1 MIRVLH
7 SVSNMDRAGIETMLM
22 NYYRHIDREKVQF
35 DFLCNKTKPGA
46 YDKEIESLGG
56 RIFHSPGLN
65 PLKFLEYKKFMFEV
79 FKENP
84 EIKIMHSHNGELA
97 YQSLYAAYKYGIKTR
112 ICHAHNTKIEPN
124 LKKPLKLLYKT
135 QLKKVANNYWGCG
148 VDAVRFYFGNKIVED
163 NKYMVL
169 HNAIEVDRFIYNENI
184 RNRLK
189 REMNLNDKFV
199 IGHVGRFMEQKNH
212 DYILEIFKEVLKEEP
227 NAVLL
232 LIGDGELEE
241 FIKRKAK
248 KLNIYESIKF
258 MGNVNNVNELY
269 QVMDIFILPS
279 LFEGLPVVGIEAQA
293 AGLKC
298 LFSDKVT
305 RETEITDNVY
315 YLGIEKN
322 NLKEWKEKIL
332 SNLTY
337 DRKNQKEKIVKA
349 GYSIEDE
356 AVKLVDKY
364 IEFINKGEKN
374 ENRCYN

>member
-1 MIRVLH
+1 MLRVLH

-22 NYYRHIDREKVQF
+22 NYYRHIDRTKIQF

-46 YDKEIESLGG
+46 YDEEIKKLGG

-65 PLKFLEYKKFMFEV
+65 PLKFFEYKKFMINLFD
-79 FKENP
+79 ENP

-97 YQSLYAAYKYGIKTR
+97 YQSLYGAYKYGIKTR

-169 HNAIEVDRFIYNENI
+169 HNAIEVDKFIYNENV

-189 REMNLNDKFV
+189 KGMNLNDKFV

-232 LIGDGELEE
+232 LMGDGELEE
-241 FIKRKAK
+241 IIKRKAK
-248 KLNIYESIKF
+248 QLNIYESIKF

-269 QVMDIFILPS
+269 QVMDVFILPS

-293 AGLKC
+293 AGLRC
-298 LFSDKVT
+298 IFSDKVT

-332 SNLTY
+332 ANRTY
-337 DRKNQKEKIVKA
+337 DRKNQKEKIVRA

-364 IEFINKGEKN
+364 IEFVNKGEQMKI
-374 ENRCYN
+374 